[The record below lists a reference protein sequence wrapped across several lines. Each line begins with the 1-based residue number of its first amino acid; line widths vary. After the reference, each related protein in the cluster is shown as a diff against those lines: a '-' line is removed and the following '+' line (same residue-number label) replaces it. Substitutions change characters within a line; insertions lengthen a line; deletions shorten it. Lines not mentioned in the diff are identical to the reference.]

1 MAELPKDDFGMLGLF
16 VGHERMRGTSKP
28 EKEGGGL

>member
-16 VGHERMRGTSKP
+16 VGHARMGMSRSPRREDLK
-28 EKEGGGL
+28 